1 MNHEE
6 ALTILRTHLDGY
18 RGQSYEELQRLLG
31 GPVTI
36 EATGPSGT
44 GYQIQVQAAWTDEP
58 GGTLRVVGGISDG
71 GWRSF
76 TPLLEAF
83 FVTPNG
89 ASGEARR
96 ADETEA
102 AEG

>member
-1 MNHEE
+1 MNHDE

-31 GPVTI
+31 APVTT

-58 GGTLRVVGGISDG
+58 GGTLRVVGGISDS
-71 GWRSF
+71 GWQSF
-76 TPLLEAF
+76 TPLIEAF
-83 FVTPNG
+83 VVAPNG
-89 ASGEARR
+89 ASGDARR
-96 ADETEA
+96 PDEAEA
-102 AEG
+102 GEG